1 MGELSPIHLLIVLFF
16 VLGFCVILPRF
27 LYRHGK
33 KVGDQE
39 GYIRGYK
46 EGQQSTKETK

>member
-1 MGELSPIHLLIVLFF
+1 MGEVSIFHWLIVL
-16 VLGFCVILPRF
+16 VLVLLIPYW
-27 LYRHGK
+27 LYSHGR

-46 EGQQSTKETK
+46 EGQQSVPGK

>member
-1 MGELSPIHLLIVLFF
+1 MVGEDAGKICRGWWKKLIDMH
-16 VLGFCVILPRF
+16 VLGPF
-27 LYRHGK
+27 LSELQ

-46 EGQQSTKETK
+46 EGQQSISK